1 VYAKAVPYMAGTT
14 RSSRIEV
21 RTTPDTRAL
30 TDRAV
35 VATGTDL
42 TTFVGTNLTDAAA
55 RVLADR
61 TEFALDP
68 EVDSL
73 VVSPISPGACR
84 LCHLRIYLPGTAEA
98 RALTRSLLPCSST
111 AGPSRSATSTC
122 TTRPSSR
129 HHQPMSCT

>member
-1 VYAKAVPYMAGTT
+1 MYAKAVPYMAGTT

-61 TEFALDP
+61 TEFALDSEARNAWEAINARP
-68 EVDSL
+68 ARD
-73 VVSPISPGACR
+73 
-84 LCHLRIYLPGTAEA
+84 LPGVQK
-98 RALTRSLLPCSST
+98 LLD
-111 AGPSRSATSTC
+111 
-122 TTRPSSR
+122 RPS
-129 HHQPMSCT
+129 PFVE